1 MHFDW
6 QSNPEFSLQFRLQ
19 STVGKEMI
27 CSVGGDPTQL
37 PMKESQQSFSY
48 TLSGKRSHGK
58 HSPAGREREEGGSP
72 MVAAAAAGRITGTVT
87 REREEERGQLTS
99 ILPSLG
105 CIGTGRFLG
114 LSKVNY

>member
-6 QSNPEFSLQFRLQ
+6 QSNPEFSLQFLLQ
-19 STVGKEMI
+19 STVEKEII
-27 CSVGGDPTQL
+27 CSVGDPTQL

-58 HSPAGREREEGGSP
+58 HSPAGREREQGGRE
-72 MVAAAAAGRITGTVT
+72 VDGRRRRRSHHWNCHQ
-87 REREEERGQLTS
+87 REKERGQLTS